1 MGYSYENNK
10 IHKTAN
16 KEWILT
22 SVNLKW
28 YINAFLQKFAS
39 LFYRK
44 STTENNVRRARI
56 YS

>member
-28 YINAFLQKFAS
+28 YKCISSKICKS
-39 LFYRK
+39 LL
-44 STTENNVRRARI
+44 
-56 YS
+56 